1 MSTKLTGK
9 VVAIAG
15 GSRGIGL
22 ATAERFR
29 AAGAKVAIGARNLDH
44 ARSAA
49 GRIGATAHRL
59 DVTDPVSVQAF
70 VKAVEAEHGDLDIL
84 VNNAG
89 EMLVGRFEHESDDA
103 TAHQIN
109 VNLLGTLNGMKA
121 VLPSMRARGHGHVIN
136 MVSAVGMIGL
146 PGCAT
151 YSAAKHGVVGLSE
164 GVRAELRGSG
174 VRLSIVLPIPART
187 ELTSGV
193 GKGRFVPL
201 LTADDIAR
209 KVVATARHPRRYNVY
224 VPGWTNPVTR
234 SLFLLPQS
242 WRDAMG
248 RFLKADQLLRTT
260 DAAARRRYEERV
272 LTSSGN
278 GAGA

>member
-1 MSTKLTGK
+1 MPRNLSNK
-9 VVAIAG
+9 VVAITG
-15 GSRGIGL
+15 GSRGIGR
-22 ATAERFR
+22 ATAEQFI
-29 AAGAKVAIGARNLDH
+29 AAGAKVAIGARNHDFALKVAAEINAH
-44 ARSAA
+44 AYP
-49 GRIGATAHRL
+49 L
-59 DVTDPVSVQAF
+59 DVTDPGSVRAF
-70 VKAVEAEHGDLDIL
+70 WQQVEADLGEIDIL

-89 EMLVGRFEHESDDA
+89 EMIVSRFENESDED
-103 TAHQIN
+103 TAHQVG
-109 VNLLGTLNGMKA
+109 VNFMGTLNGMKTA
-121 VLPSMRARGHGHVIN
+121 IGPMRARGHGHIIN

-151 YSAAKHGVVGLSE
+151 YSAAKHAVVGLSE

-174 VRLSIVLPIPART
+174 VDLSIILPIPAQT

-201 LTADDIAR
+201 LTPGDIAGAVLR
-209 KVVATARHPRRYNVY
+209 TARRPVYNRY

-234 SLFLLPQS
+234 SLFLLPQP

-260 DAAARRRYEERV
+260 DFQARTGYETRV
-272 LTSSGN
+272 KVPTAE